1 MHFFLPVNRNRIR
14 FVVAVRLRVIVK
26 VDFQWRAGHGG
37 DRMMRTFVECRF
49 AEDGVRTNVT
59 TIAKITMFWIL
70 TEKFMLKMWLQEKK
84 IFHHRI

>member
-26 VDFQWRAGHGG
+26 VDLQWRARHGG

-49 AEDGVRTNVT
+49 AELLDEPFLHLLVVFRRTGEWELSY
-59 TIAKITMFWIL
+59 FWHFFP
-70 TEKFMLKMWLQEKK
+70 TRSAFM
-84 IFHHRI
+84 